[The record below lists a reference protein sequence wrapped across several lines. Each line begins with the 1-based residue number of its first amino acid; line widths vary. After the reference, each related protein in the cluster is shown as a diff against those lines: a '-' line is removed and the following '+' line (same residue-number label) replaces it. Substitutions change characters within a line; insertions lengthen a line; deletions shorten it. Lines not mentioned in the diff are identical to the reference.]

1 MEQELTSYLNFQQK
15 NVNIF
20 AEKYMGE
27 KKYIGEYYGY
37 TVNQLRKHI
46 AIINPQEE
54 NMHLLARLTYD
65 WLHTND

>member
-37 TVNQLRKHI
+37 TINQLRKHI
-46 AIINPQEE
+46 ATINPQEE
-54 NMHLLARLTYD
+54 NMYLLARLVYE